1 MALRIVEKY
10 CLALILSDGYILSRP
25 QRGEYQLDRLES
37 VYYTHIKPTLGG
49 FQLGNIKAVDIQTL
63 LNQKSTEYS
72 YTIVKMIRQI
82 LSEVFQHAYT
92 EGDILKNP
100 MANVIMAKRSKFKQS
115 GKC

>member
-25 QRGEYQLDRLES
+25 QPWRIPALIGWMS

-72 YTIVKMIRQI
+72 YIYRQDDPADT
-82 LSEVFQHAYT
+82 F
-92 EGDILKNP
+92 
-100 MANVIMAKRSKFKQS
+100 
-115 GKC
+115 